1 MKAIALR
8 TIDKRINP
16 LGLLRGVPGGF
27 LFIIEIME
35 NKKSFLLYADQKHVF
50 DQLPNDLAWKLIK
63 HLLSY
68 VNDEDPQTDDL
79 IIKVAFEPIKQQL
92 KRDLEK
98 RNDIKIKRSVAW
110 SQWWR
115 QKKAK
120 KANASFDK
128 QTKAKKAVNED
139 INKLLETVKLFNNGI
154 CDGTQKEQRQYGNLV
169 LNKLKKIDKIA
180 NWDYAREAYFE
191 GLLRTVNENEYHKHK
206 IAWPKKIYYTLAEL
220 IQVANQTI
228 KKTKTIPQF
237 TSL

>member
-1 MKAIALR
+1 
-8 TIDKRINP
+8 
-16 LGLLRGVPGGF
+16 
-27 LFIIEIME
+27 ME

-128 QTKAKKAVNED
+128 QTKAKKANASFDKQTKAKKAVNED

-206 IAWPKKIYYTLAEL
+206 IAWPKKIYYALAEL